1 MDTETISDKCG
12 DIAGLVAADIPLV
25 ANDKFMGNG
34 KMEI

>member
-1 MDTETISDKCG
+1 MDSETIGDKCG
-12 DIAGLVAADIPLV
+12 DIIGLVATDIPLV